1 MGNRARQCCSLTVAT
16 ATMSGGGKAII
27 PGTLP
32 TRMALT
38 GLKGKRVGAKKG
50 YDLLKRKSD
59 ALMMRFRRMLATI
72 IETKDEMG
80 VEMSKA
86 FFSLTEA
93 QHTAGDIKPVVMEK
107 VSTATIRVKQ
117 NVENVAGVQLPVF
130 EMTGGDKGG
139 ELVGMAKGGQ
149 RITKCRET
157 FVKALELLTRL
168 ASLQTSF
175 VKLDEAIKITNRRVN
190 ALEHVVIPRIE
201 NTIAYIISEL
211 DELEREEFFRLK
223 KVQEKKR
230 EKMEKEEAMMAA
242 LGQAPGQGEKAAS
255 ILDQG
260 KDQDLLF

>member
-80 VEMSKA
+80 AEMAKA

-93 QHTAGDIKPVVMEK
+93 QYTAGDIQPVVMEK
-107 VSTATIRVKQ
+107 VSSATIRVKQ

-130 EMTGGDKGG
+130 EVLDESGEG

-149 RITKCRET
+149 RISQCRKT
-157 FVKALELLTRL
+157 FVTALELLIRL
-168 ASLQTSF
+168 ASLPTSF

-201 NTIAYIISEL
+201 NTIAYILAEL

-230 EKMEKEEAMMAA
+230 EKKEAAERELAAKGIDPHAEAPSVLEAE
-242 LGQAPGQGEKAAS
+242 Q
-255 ILDQG
+255 DN
-260 KDQDLLF
+260 DLLF